1 MMAPEE
7 TSMSLYEIS
16 VPQFIK
22 MLGNMEKWFD
32 KAEAYAQSKKFD
44 SAVYL
49 SARLAPDMLP
59 FRKQV
64 QIATDAAKFAV
75 VRITGKEAPS
85 FKDDETTLGQLRE
98 RIQKAI
104 AFLHTVTPADF
115 EGAATRVVTRPDG
128 SKILGQDQL
137 VEHAIP
143 TFYFHVMAT
152 YAILR
157 HNGVDL
163 GKKDY
168 LGTLKLI
175 S

>member
-1 MMAPEE
+1 
-7 TSMSLYEIS
+7 MSLYEIS

-22 MLGNMEKWFD
+22 LLGNLDKWFD
-32 KAEAYAQSKKFD
+32 KAEAHAQAKKFD
-44 SAVYL
+44 TAVYL
-49 SARLAPDMLP
+49 TSRLAPDQFPLV
-59 FRKQV
+59 KQV
-64 QIATDAAKFAV
+64 QIATDAAKFGV
-75 VRITGKEAPS
+75 SRLTGKEAPS
-85 FKDDETTLGQLRE
+85 FGDDETTLAQLRE

-104 AFLHTVTPADF
+104 AYLKTVTPADF

-128 SKILGQDQL
+128 SKLLGQDQL

-143 TFYFHVMAT
+143 TFYFHVVTT

-163 GKKDY
+163 GKRDY
-168 LGTLKLI
+168 LGALKLI